1 MIGPERTYSGPE
13 RTYSSKELVRFLG
26 VTPRQLQ
33 CWDEMKIVSPRRE
46 GHRRIY
52 GQAEAE
58 LVGIVARL
66 RAKRAANV
74 SRLVRRLTARRHRAH
89 LEGKEFPPL
98 GDELWLALAHPR
110 RNGTE
115 LKYFI
120 VDSPERL
127 LRLVSLS
134 TGGMHVVSIG
144 DVRERLRQKRPHRAK
159 DSSR

>member
-1 MIGPERTYSGPE
+1 MIGPE
-13 RTYSSKELVRFLG
+13 RTYSSKELVRYLG

-33 CWDEMKIVSPRRE
+33 WWDEMKIVSPRQE

-52 GQAEAE
+52 SQAEAE

-66 RAKRAANV
+66 RAKRAANA
-74 SRLVRRLTARRHRAH
+74 SRLVRLLRSTPFASS
-89 LEGKEFPPL
+89 

-110 RNGTE
+110 RNETE
-115 LKYFI
+115 PEYFI

-134 TGGMHVVSIG
+134 TKGMHVVSIG
-144 DVRERLRQKRPHRAK
+144 ELRERLRRKLPHWAK

>member
-1 MIGPERTYSGPE
+1 MIDRE
-13 RTYSSKELVRFLG
+13 RTYSSKELVRYLG

-33 CWDEMKIVSPRRE
+33 WWDEMKIVSPRQE

-98 GDELWLALAHPR
+98 GDELWLALAHR

-115 LKYFI
+115 PEYFI

-134 TGGMHVVSIG
+134 TKGMHVVSIG
-144 DVRERLRQKRPHRAK
+144 ELRERLRRKLPHWAK